1 MKLNRPTFK
10 KIPLTET
17 LSCVLLCASAI
28 TLVAL
33 QLKLVGSI
41 ITFLGI
47 ISLFITPIQF
57 RRYVLL
63 LFLSLLILGYSPVS
77 SDISYGHMVQL
88 LIGVSGTLLLPY
100 LVSRYLYKEHLIKFP
115 IFPVKKWSLKRSG
128 YLVFTVAV
136 SYLLFT
142 LYFATTNAEYNW
154 PVDNDPISLFNLF
167 MGTMILGLWDELFF
181 ICTVLGVL
189 KRYLP
194 FHLANLIQAVLFSSF
209 LYQIGFH
216 SWGILLTF
224 LFAVT
229 QGYVYHRTNSL
240 FYVISI
246 HLTIDLVLFFM
257 LLHTHGIL

>member
-1 MKLNRPTFK
+1 MKRKQLTFDN
-10 KIPLTET
+10 IPFTEI
-17 LSCVLLCASAI
+17 LSCIFLCASAI

-33 QLKLVGSI
+33 QLKLLGSI
-41 ITFLGI
+41 LVFLGI
-47 ISLFITPIQF
+47 ISLFLTPLPF

-63 LFLSLLILGYSPVS
+63 LFLSLVVLGYSPVS
-77 SDISYGHMVQL
+77 SDISYSHMFQL
-88 LIGVSGTLLLPY
+88 LLGVSGTLLLPY
-100 LVSRYLYKEHLIKFP
+100 LVSRYLYKEHLIRFP
-115 IFPVKKWSLKRSG
+115 IFPVKKWTLKRSG
-128 YLVFTVAV
+128 YLVFTVAI

-154 PVDNDPISLFNLF
+154 PVENNTLSLFNLF
-167 MGTMILGLWDELFF
+167 MGTMVLGLWDELFF
-181 ICTVLGVL
+181 ICTVLGIL

-194 FHLANLIQAVLFSSF
+194 FHLANFMQAVLFSSF

-216 SWGILLTF
+216 SWGIFLTF
-224 LFAVT
+224 LFAIT

-257 LLHTHGIL
+257 LLHTNGIL